1 MTRKEFEDLTQG
13 LITAED
19 YDLVHNL
26 YMAAGDMGKDEFC
39 MEMRVMC
46 AHGAANDHIELP
58 KCLKE
63 VGRRVGGME
72 AELSFL
78 RKAVNKEREELAEFL
93 IGKASAYNDTDF
105 YSAAVKLIGQKQVTL
120 CKIKMGLPLWSED
133 MQYINDNL
141 K

>member
-63 VGRRVGGME
+63 VGRRVGEMNAGFMNM
-72 AELSFL
+72 
-78 RKAVNKEREELAEFL
+78 KKIVTKEIEELVECL
-93 IGKASAYNDTDF
+93 IGKSRAYEDGDF
-105 YSAAVKLIGQKQVTL
+105 RRMAVRLAGEREVVLQT
-120 CKIKMGLPLWSED
+120 IKMGLPLWEED
-133 MQYINDNL
+133 KEFIKTNL
-141 K
+141 Q